1 MEKTSIKSL
10 EQLLGK
16 WKEEVPKEGYSSSIQ
31 IRSYKLYAKKIN
43 EYSADDVRFMIV
55 QRIGLKIL
63 VPIALNYLKDNLLL
77 ETNYY
82 EGDLLH
88 SLLMVPKPFWKSN
101 LNLYSE
107 VYQILIKN
115 KDVLSKLNP
124 YYEADKKLIQDYNA
138 FLQVLI

>member
-1 MEKTSIKSL
+1 MKKTSIKSL

-16 WKEEVPKEGYSSSIQ
+16 WKEEIPKEGYSSSIQ
-31 IRSYKLYAKKIN
+31 MRSYKLYGEKIKD
-43 EYSADDVRFMIV
+43 YSADDVRFMIV
-55 QRIGLKIL
+55 QRIGLEIL
-63 VPIALNYLKDNLLL
+63 VPIALNYLKDNLLF
-77 ETNYY
+77 ETSYY

-101 LNLYSE
+101 LTLYSE
-107 VYQILIKN
+107 VYQILLKN

>member
-31 IRSYKLYAKKIN
+31 IRSYKLYSKKIN
-43 EYSADDVRFMIV
+43 DYSPDDVRFMIV

-63 VPIALNYLKDNLLL
+63 VPIALNYLKENLLL

-88 SLLMVPKPFWKSN
+88 SLLIIPKAFWESN

-107 VYQILIKN
+107 LYQILLKN

-124 YYEADKKLIQDYNA
+124 NYEADKKLIQDYNT
-138 FLQVLI
+138 FLRVLI

>member
-1 MEKTSIKSL
+1 MKKSSVKSL
-10 EQLLGK
+10 EQSLGK

-31 IRSYKLYAKKIN
+31 IRSYKLYSKIIN
-43 EYSADDVRFMIV
+43 DYSTDDIRFMIL

-63 VPIALNYLKDNLLL
+63 VPVALNYLKDNLLL
-77 ETNYY
+77 EAKYY

-88 SLLMVPKPFWKSN
+88 SILIIPKPFWTSN

-107 VYQILIKN
+107 LYQLLLKN
-115 KDVLSKLNP
+115 KDLLLKLNS
-124 YYEADKKLIQDYNA
+124 YYEADKKLIQDYNL